1 MGRRTEQT
9 FFFFQRRHTDGQEAH
24 EKMFNIVNYQENAN
38 QNHNEISPHT
48 CQNGYYL
55 KKNVG
60 EDVEKGKT
68 WDCRLV
74 QPVRKTVW
82 SFLKILKL
90 ELPYIPAIPLMVI
103 ELKEIKSLS

>member
-1 MGRRTEQT
+1 MGNGPEQT
-9 FFFFQRRHTDGQEAH
+9 FLKKKPYNVLQEY
-24 EKMFNIVNYQENAN
+24 ENVLNITNHQENAN